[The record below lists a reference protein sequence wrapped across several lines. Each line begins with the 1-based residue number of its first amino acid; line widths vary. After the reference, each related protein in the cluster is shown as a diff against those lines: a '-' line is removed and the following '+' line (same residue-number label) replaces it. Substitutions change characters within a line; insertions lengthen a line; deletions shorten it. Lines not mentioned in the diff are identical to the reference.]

1 MFDNS
6 LFCLESTRKDVRQN
20 LLEKRNQLEKDLL
33 AEKEN
38 KENQPAGLTENKSV
52 RKPHG
57 TGVKIV
63 ITEPEPESPQKEE
76 SVVRSKE
83 STDVLPKTAGNE
95 KEKMTDGKNN
105 KSENEKKNLREII
118 VGRGF
123 GKRKAIKDVTIKNR
137 HQVV

>member
-1 MFDNS
+1 M
-6 LFCLESTRKDVRQN
+6 RQN

-33 AEKEN
+33 GEKEN

-57 TGVKIV
+57 SGVKIV
-63 ITEPEPESPQKEE
+63 ITEPPESPQKEE
-76 SVVRSKE
+76 RSKE